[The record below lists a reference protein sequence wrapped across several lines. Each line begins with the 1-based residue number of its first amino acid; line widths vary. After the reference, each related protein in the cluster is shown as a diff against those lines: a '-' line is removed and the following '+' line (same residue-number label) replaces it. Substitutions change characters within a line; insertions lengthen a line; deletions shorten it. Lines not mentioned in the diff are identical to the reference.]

1 MSFFE
6 KINEFNQYI
15 SFHIFAF
22 AGWIAL
28 FVKIYLY
35 RIYCQ
40 ELQKYGGP
48 GDWGDG
54 FAWLTIGASALAFF
68 VFVIAF
74 IIFLFERVFYFKIK
88 NRFLL
93 ENKILKLFRYVGA
106 FLALIYIIFNL
117 FYLVSFQ
124 INSFLKPDE
133 LIYFDGHINIAAFS
147 S

>member
-6 KINEFNQYI
+6 KINKFNQYI

-54 FAWLTIGASALAFF
+54 FAWLTIVASALVLFIF
-68 VFVIAF
+68 LIAF
-74 IIFLFERVFYFKIK
+74 IIFLFERVFNFKIK
-88 NRFLL
+88 NKFLL
-93 ENKILKLFRYVGA
+93 KNKILKIIRYVGA
-106 FLALIYIIFNL
+106 FLALIYIVFNL
-117 FYLVSFQ
+117 FNLVLFQ
-124 INSFLKPDE
+124 INSFFKPDE
-133 LIYFDGHINIAAFS
+133 LIYFDVHAK
-147 S
+147 

>member
-1 MSFFE
+1 MNFFE
-6 KINEFNQYI
+6 KIYEFNQYI
-15 SFHIFAF
+15 SFHIFGYNGF
-22 AGWIAL
+22 LCVVIVL
-28 FVKIYLY
+28 YLY
-35 RIYCQ
+35 IEYQRQLRSSSIT
-40 ELQKYGGP
+40 
-48 GDWGDG
+48 WGDG
-54 FAWLTIGASALAFF
+54 FAWLTIGASALVLFIF
-68 VFVIAF
+68 LIAF